1 MANQQEQNESRG
13 ARLMR
18 KMAGQKEDGTGG
30 GESSGAGASLGGNAG
45 LSQMGAIPNA
55 GFAVVKGQNKA
66 GIQCPTCHQWTNND
80 NGMCEQ
86 CGASLT
92 PMRESTGRSA
102 SDFSERFNGYR
113 QRQAGVVTEQR
124 VQLQPN
130 SRGTVFEEIAS
141 QVTSLIRDMS
151 PDLLPYEDTAGEES
165 LHERVQ
171 SMLEGFVGWKAR
183 RKRN

>member
-1 MANQQEQNESRG
+1 MTEQNESRG

-86 CGASLT
+86 CGTSLT

-102 SDFSERFNGYR
+102 SDFAERFNGYR
-113 QRQAGVVTEQR
+113 QRQAGVVTLQEQR
-124 VQLQPN
+124 H
-130 SRGTVFEEIAS
+130 SRENILDEIAS
-141 QVTSLIRDMS
+141 HMTALVRDMS
-151 PDLLPYEDTAGEES
+151 PDLLPHEDTVGEES
-165 LHERVQ
+165 LHERIQ

-183 RKRN
+183 RKRNRG